1 MCCTIYYKIFPLYE
15 SVIYKIRFHV
25 MMIGYIIRGYLNMI
39 VINMLILL
47 FK

>member
-1 MCCTIYYKIFPLYE
+1 
-15 SVIYKIRFHV
+15 

-47 FK
+47 LNEKTEGFY